1 MNIKSFIQDVPD
13 FPKPGIMFRDISP
26 LLSNAEAFGSTVE
39 LIAQAWQGSIDVVV
53 ALDARGF
60 VFGAPVALVLGVP
73 FVMIR
78 KRGKLP
84 GKVVSYSYDL
94 EYGSDTVEMK
104 QDALKSNDRV
114 LVVDDLLATGGTA
127 AAACALVESV
137 GAIVFGCAFVIE
149 LAGLGGREKLGNR
162 LIRSLVIYEENEE
175 IEES

>member
-1 MNIKSFIQDVPD
+1 MDIKAFIAGVPN

-26 LLSNAEAFGSTVE
+26 LLSNPEAFGKSVE
-39 LIAQAWQGSIDVVV
+39 MIASGWNGSVDAVV

-60 VFGAPVALVLGVP
+60 VFGAPVALALGVP

-78 KRGKLP
+78 KKGKLP

-104 QDALKSNDRV
+104 HDAFALGDRV

-127 AAACALVESV
+127 AAACALVEKV
-137 GAIVFGCAFVIE
+137 GASVAGCAFVIE
-149 LAGLGGREKLGNR
+149 LDALNGRAKLGGVPVQ
-162 LIRSLVIYEENEE
+162 SLLHYGD
-175 IEES
+175 

>member
-1 MNIKSFIQDVPD
+1 MNIKSFIQNVPN

-26 LLSNAEAFGSTVE
+26 LLANADAFGKVVGQ
-39 LIAQAWQGSIDVVV
+39 IADEWKGSVDMII

-60 VFGAPVALVLGVP
+60 VFGAPVALALGVP

-78 KRGKLP
+78 KKGKLP
-84 GKVVSYSYDL
+84 GEVVSYSYDL

-104 QDALKSNDRV
+104 HDALKAGDRV

-137 GAIVFGCAFVIE
+137 GATVAGCVFVIE
-149 LAGLGGREKLGNR
+149 LVGLGGREKLGDHAVQA
-162 LIRSLVIYEENEE
+162 LVSYEEN
-175 IEES
+175 

>member
-1 MNIKSFIQDVPD
+1 MDIKSFIDDVPN

-26 LLSNAEAFGSTVE
+26 LLANAHAFGEAVE
-39 LIAQAWQGSIDVVV
+39 LIASEWKGRVDKVV

-60 VFGAPVALVLGVP
+60 VFGAPVALALGVP

-78 KRGKLP
+78 KKGKLP

-104 QDALKSNDRV
+104 HGALAFGDRV

-127 AAACALVESV
+127 AAACTLVESV
-137 GAIVFGCAFVIE
+137 GASVAGCAFVIE
-149 LAGLGGREKLGNR
+149 LDALNGRAKLGGVPVQ
-162 LIRSLVIYEENEE
+162 SLVHYGD
-175 IEES
+175 